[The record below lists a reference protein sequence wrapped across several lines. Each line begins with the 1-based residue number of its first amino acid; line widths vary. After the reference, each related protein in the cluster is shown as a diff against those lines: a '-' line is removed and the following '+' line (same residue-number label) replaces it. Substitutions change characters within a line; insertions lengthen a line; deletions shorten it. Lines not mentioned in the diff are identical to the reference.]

1 MSSIALKDFVYP
13 EPRSLEGLVS
23 VNKAKSNLQLLPE
36 QRRQMFIHNSLPS
49 ALGHLDADIN
59 QAVRRI
65 SETSEQGKLTMAT
78 LGAFMS
84 RKIAG
89 FVLAPCR
96 TLAFE
101 IDPDFWGAETGQTVN
116 PVLTVCAGFFAV
128 TTCLRPRA
136 ALDGSLA
143 GNSVLINEDKL
154 HRIVGSSVD
163 LMWFAKSVLT
173 KYTGSYP
180 EYPMVKEDFRAE
192 MRDLLPFKVGDAE
205 LDRVR
210 LKVKPEWKGRKGGRP
225 PGRIQARR
233 KPQ

>member
-1 MSSIALKDFVYP
+1 MSSVALRDFVYP
-13 EPRSLEGLVS
+13 EHHGLKGRVG
-23 VNKAKSNLQLLPE
+23 VNKVMANLLRVRE
-36 QRRQMFIHNSLPS
+36 QHRQMFVHNNL
-49 ALGHLDADIN
+49 ALAQDHPDAGVK
-59 QAVRRI
+59 QSVQRLL
-65 SETSEQGKLTMAT
+65 ETGELGRLSMAT
-78 LGAFMS
+78 LGVLMS
-84 RKIAG
+84 SKLAG
-89 FVLAPCR
+89 FVLAPCG
-96 TLAFE
+96 TFAFE
-101 IDPDFWGAETGQTVN
+101 VDPDFWGAETDQIAN
-116 PVLTVCAGFFAV
+116 PVLTVWGGFFAV

-173 KYTGSYP
+173 KYTESYP